1 MSYWKTFSYPTD
13 WPEDVNSA
21 AREVIAKKNASK
33 KMTTDCMS
41 WSDDFA
47 DLQSAML
54 TAIHKH
60 NHDIDP
66 TSTGSD
72 HCRMWLDLPTL
83 M

>member
-1 MSYWKTFSYPTD
+1 
-13 WPEDVNSA
+13 
-21 AREVIAKKNASK
+21 
-33 KMTTDCMS
+33 MTTDCMS

-47 DLQSAML
+47 DLQSSML

-60 NHDIDP
+60 NHDFDP

-83 M
+83 MQTTLARVAMDEIFENVEKSELKMMRRPAKLE